1 LLHLTSKEGR
11 KMGETGQ
18 ESVTLEKI
26 CMSDNGKRL
35 PFRRPIGK
43 TNRTRKRL
51 RSRMTL
57 IGKMG
62 WFIF

>member
-1 LLHLTSKEGR
+1 
-11 KMGETGQ
+11 MGETGQ